1 MKRILSMFL
10 AAVMVMSL
18 VPMAVFAETTSALE
32 INGLGGDDI
41 LVGRAVEFTV
51 TSLAA
56 TEDVGKTVICHY
68 EIDAE
73 ESDIEKLEYYEEA
86 AGMEGWYD
94 FPSKISGA
102 FGPTA
107 GFPYFDGAES
117 SFRVTFAKAG
127 TYSVTLSADLADG
140 TGTVCTKTFDVEV
153 REPVASEMTTD
164 IEEKDFVVGNAVEF
178 DVSTIPNDYAGIL
191 VKGTYSIT
199 ANEED
204 IAKLEYYETAT
215 GMEGWYEFPSKLSG
229 TFGPVTGFPMMNA
242 TSKFRVTFANAGDY
256 SVELAAVAVDG
267 GAVLCSKNVDVEV
280 LAYADYTTLNAT
292 IATAQ
297 DCVDNEAKYTT
308 ATIADVKTALE
319 AAKAVVDANYTEK
332 DQSVVDNANDE
343 LVAAID
349 ALLLLA
355 DTSDIEALIA
365 TATTE
370 IETNYT
376 KATWAPFKAA
386 LDAANELLE
395 NELSE
400 NDQTDV
406 DDAKAALEEAM
417 NALKKVADTAA
428 LKAKVGEADA
438 LDENIYSTVTFGA
451 MIEKLDAAK
460 ALLDEDLSYVDDQ
473 TRVDT
478 ALDELTTAVANLKKL
493 VAVSVSATAVAS
505 DVTAEYGKADTIVL
519 VFGTAL
525 DCNESDV
532 LDAISIIDDVAFAEW
547 VDTYQTVLK
556 LTLVDNYSLT
566 NGAVIAFE
574 ESEAVVDTNGNVV
587 SEMTVAVV
595 GNLEDVSEEITAN
608 TMTATIVKG
617 SAKPG
622 VNADDKIVLVFNAP
636 VKNTPAEIDI
646 TSDASSVV
654 MKAAKDD
661 TMATV
666 YVISNIDADLVD
678 SSKLT
683 FADIADVTLLGSFGT
698 AVAPVVTKVLA
709 VENSNNALTVNEE
722 LSLNDEIVIYFS
734 RPTNGVAISSDDI
747 ENALGIADATA
758 DWSENNTVLTIT
770 LGSDSVVAN
779 GMTINLDGLGIM
791 DEYEMIDYVALD
803 LALEGAFITAK
814 APVVERILIVDNNG
828 TAKTEGDNIIISFNT
843 PINEIDLSVD
853 NIKKIVAKAGQGLGD
868 DFDVSIND
876 ARTEIIIE
884 VGATATLDDT
894 VLFNLKDLGI
904 TDKDGLHNYEG
915 VVIAP
920 EGSFGTSI
928 APKIT
933 RAIAFTQGTKHI
945 IRVFFNTEV
954 EVKGAMSVTI
964 DNGFDEGTNFS
975 EKWTDNGITYYDL
988 ILGDDHSEFVTGV
1001 NTITFNG
1008 VIADKESGKTSDD
1021 VSAII
1026 NGGFEQ
1032 DIEPEIL
1039 SLTAYSKDGS
1049 GVAKIGDKIV
1059 LVLNSKV
1066 TKLDT
1071 EYDFVSTDNVT
1082 WTYTLTS
1089 NNEIGI
1095 GDEIE
1100 FEIEAQGKDYTKSA
1114 TVAGSFGYKVEPKLL
1129 SAVAYSKDGSGI
1141 AKAGDEIIL
1150 TFNSPVSGVASTL
1163 GTVTTTDNMTFVI
1176 ALAADDSVSVG
1187 DELAFDVTSIATGEG
1202 YNFKVNLAG
1211 SFGKEIEPNLISVTA
1226 YSKDG
1231 SGVAKRGDSI
1241 VVVFNTPVS
1250 DVETTLGNVTTNDNV
1265 VWTITLTDDNVAIG
1279 DSIDFDVTSIAT
1291 NKAYTLSSTI
1301 KGSFGYKAEAKL
1313 LSATIYSA
1321 DGSGI
1326 AKAGDKIVLVFNMPV
1341 EGVESDL
1348 GNTATTDKFVW
1359 TITLDSD
1366 NSVNVG
1372 DSLTF
1377 DDVTDVATNT
1387 EYDFEIKL
1395 AGNLGIVVEPKLI
1408 SVTAYSKD
1416 GSGIAKVGD
1425 SIVVVFNTP
1434 VKGVE
1439 STLGTVSTTDNT
1451 IWTITLTDANVKVG
1465 DPIEFDVTSIATNKA
1480 YTLSSAIKG
1489 NFGYKAEAKLLSA
1502 TIYSA
1507 DGSGVAKK
1515 GDKIVL
1521 VFNMPVEGVTSNLG
1535 SVETTDKSVW
1545 TITLAADNSIN
1556 VGAELKFNDVTDV
1569 ATGTAYRFETYLA
1582 GNLGLV
1588 VEPELISATAYSKDG
1603 SGVAKVGDEIV
1614 LVFNAPVDGVTSMY
1628 GDATTTDK
1636 TVWTISIENTNIRI
1650 GETLSFNVTSIANG
1664 TTKNCFAA
1672 LEGSFGKIVEPK
1684 SLSITAIS
1692 NDGSGVAKAGD
1703 KIVVVFNTAVT
1714 VKKINNVAV
1723 TEGTGNVYTY
1733 TLKADNEFK
1742 VGDEFILTVVS
1753 ADNGKE
1759 YTLNTAEDKTT
1770 IGGSFG
1776 YSEMPT
1782 VKSVVLSETSGIET
1796 ITVVFDR
1803 ATNKP
1808 SIDTSILKTNNEHL
1822 APETAVIPS
1831 AIWENDTVLK
1841 ITLAANATT
1850 TDASK
1855 LNLSGLGIKAQDTGA
1870 EITGI
1875 NELAITGTL
1884 VPVVQSV
1891 NASGKVIAITFSTRT
1906 NGVANISNLVT
1917 LLGAGAKAEW
1927 SENNKVLTITL
1938 GESYTI
1944 TNNGYIVLNGMGIKD
1959 GFSGTHHVVGQ
1970 YKVSGSIETD
1980 TLAVTKI
1987 VAQSTDKSK
1996 TTAQK
2001 GDTIVVKFN
2010 SATNLNGAELNTI
2023 IESADVDAIISVDG
2037 GNEAAFGTGYTG
2049 MWTAYDTLVITLGG
2063 KTLDTTVDPAVETGV
2078 DPTIAVGTDIT
2089 VSSVA
2094 FANGEGTMNTTALE
2108 LAGSFNGREFVITDG
2123 KIERTSSNNNGDYR
2137 ISMNVENTLLNT
2149 SVKPT
2154 IVCVAYNG
2162 SSAVSVTRI
2171 TIDIA
2176 DEATPIFE
2184 LSGNLK
2190 VTSAK
2195 IYVFSDAFANITAS
2209 PEVLAEPIEIK

>member
-32 INGLGGDDI
+32 INGLEGQDV
-41 LVGRAVEFTV
+41 LVGRALEFTV
-51 TSLAA
+51 TSVAA
-56 TEDVGKTVICHY
+56 AEDEGKMVICHY

-73 ESDIEKLEYYEEA
+73 ESDIEKLEYYEEDPA
-86 AGMEGWYD
+86 YDEGWHE
-94 FPSKISGA
+94 FPSKLSGS
-102 FGPTA
+102 FGPA
-107 GFPYFDGAES
+107 VGFPYTNNATFTL
-117 SFRVTFAKAG
+117 RVTFAKVG
-127 TYSVTLSADLADG
+127 TYSVTLSSDLVDG
-140 TGTVCTKTFDVEV
+140 TGTVCAKTFDVEV
-153 REPVASEMTTD
+153 L
-164 IEEKDFVVGNAVEF
+164 G
-178 DVSTIPNDYAGIL
+178 
-191 VKGTYSIT
+191 
-199 ANEED
+199 
-204 IAKLEYYETAT
+204 
-215 GMEGWYEFPSKLSG
+215 
-229 TFGPVTGFPMMNA
+229 
-242 TSKFRVTFANAGDY
+242 
-256 SVELAAVAVDG
+256 
-267 GAVLCSKNVDVEV
+267 
-280 LAYADYTTLNAT
+280 YADYTTLNAT

-370 IETNYT
+370 IENNYT

-406 DDAKAALEEAM
+406 DDAKVALEEAM

-428 LKAKVGEADA
+428 LKAKVDEAAA
-438 LDENIYSTVTFGA
+438 LNADLFSSVTFGA
-451 MIEKLDAAK
+451 MTEKLDAAK
-460 ALLDEDLSYVDDQ
+460 ALLEEDLGYDDYQAEVDA
-473 TRVDT
+473 
-478 ALDELTTAVANLKKL
+478 ALAELTTAVANLKKL

-547 VDTYQTVLK
+547 VDTSKTVLK
-556 LTLVDNYSLT
+556 LNLVDNYSLT

-666 YVISNIDADLVD
+666 YVISNIDADIVD

-683 FADIADVTLLGSFGT
+683 FANIADINLLGSFGT

-734 RPTNGVAISSDDI
+734 RPTNGVAISSGDI

-803 LALEGAFITAK
+803 LTLEGAFITSS

-853 NIKKIVAKAGQGLGD
+853 NIAKIVAKAGQGLGD

-904 TDKDGLHNYEG
+904 TDKDGLHNYQG
-915 VVIAP
+915 IVIAP

-933 RAIAFTQGTKHI
+933 RAIAFTQGTDHI

-954 EVKGAMSVTI
+954 EVKGAMSITI
-964 DNGFDEGTNFS
+964 SEGANSFKKGTGHTD
-975 EKWTDNGITYYDL
+975 KWIHNGITYYDL
-988 ILGDDHSEFVTGV
+988 TLGEDHGNFETGV
-1001 NTITFNG
+1001 NTIVFNG
-1008 VIADKESGKTSDD
+1008 IIVDKESGKMAEN

-1026 NGGFEQ
+1026 YGGYEQ

-1039 SLTAYSKDGS
+1039 SLTAYSNDGS
-1049 GVAKIGDKIV
+1049 GVPKAGDTIV
-1059 LVLNSKV
+1059 LVLNSEV
-1066 TKLDT
+1066 TSLKSD
-1071 EYDFVSTDNVT
+1071 YNFAKSNNVT
-1082 WTYTLTS
+1082 YTYTLVDDDKIDIKT
-1089 NNEIGI
+1089 
-1095 GDEIE
+1095 EIE

-1150 TFNSPVSGVASTL
+1150 TFNSPVSGAASTL

-1211 SFGKEIEPNLISVTA
+1211 SFGKEIEPKLISATA

-1265 VWTITLTDDNVAIG
+1265 VWTITLTDDNVTIG
-1279 DSIDFDVTSIAT
+1279 ESIDFDVTSIAT
-1291 NKAYTLSSTI
+1291 NKEY
-1301 KGSFGYKAEAKL
+1301 
-1313 LSATIYSA
+1313 
-1321 DGSGI
+1321 
-1326 AKAGDKIVLVFNMPV
+1326 
-1341 EGVESDL
+1341 
-1348 GNTATTDKFVW
+1348 
-1359 TITLDSD
+1359 
-1366 NSVNVG
+1366 NV
-1372 DSLTF
+1372 
-1377 DDVTDVATNT
+1377 
-1387 EYDFEIKL
+1387 
-1395 AGNLGIVVEPKLI
+1395 
-1408 SVTAYSKD
+1408 
-1416 GSGIAKVGD
+1416 
-1425 SIVVVFNTP
+1425 
-1434 VKGVE
+1434 
-1439 STLGTVSTTDNT
+1439 
-1451 IWTITLTDANVKVG
+1451 
-1465 DPIEFDVTSIATNKA
+1465 
-1480 YTLSSAIKG
+1480 SSAIKG

-1603 SGVAKVGDEIV
+1603 SGVAKRGDEIV

-1650 GETLSFNVTSIANG
+1650 GETLSFNVKSIANG
-1664 TTKNCFAA
+1664 TTKNCSAA

-1684 SLSITAIS
+1684 ALSITAIS
-1692 NDGSGVAKAGD
+1692 NDGSGVAKVGD

-1733 TLKADNEFK
+1733 TLKSDNEFK

-1782 VKSVVLSETSGIET
+1782 VKSVVLSENSGIET

-1831 AIWENDTVLK
+1831 AIWESDTVLK

-1855 LNLSGLGIKAQDTGA
+1855 LNLSGLGIKAKDTGA

-2078 DPTIAVGTDIT
+2078 APAITVGTEIT
-2089 VSSVA
+2089 VSGVA

-2123 KIERTSSNNNGDYR
+2123 KIERTGSNNNGDYR

-2209 PEVLAEPIEIK
+2209 PEVLAEPIKIK